1 ALAGG
6 PDELG
11 PAAAAAYQHVRD
23 VVPTLD
29 RDRYM
34 ADDIERT
41 ASALQHGEF
50 LAAVEAAIGG
60 LR

>member
-1 ALAGG
+1 M
-6 PDELG
+6 
-11 PAAAAAYQHVRD
+11 
-23 VVPTLD
+23 PTLD